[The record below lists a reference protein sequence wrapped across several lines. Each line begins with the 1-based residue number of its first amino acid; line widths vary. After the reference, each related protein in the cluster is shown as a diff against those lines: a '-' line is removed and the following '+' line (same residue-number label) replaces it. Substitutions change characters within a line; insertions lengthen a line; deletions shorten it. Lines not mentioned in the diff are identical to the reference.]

1 MNLVKNQEFMGQL
14 GENQPISI
22 LLQWFKF
29 FFYFLPFM
37 EEHIL
42 ICINSF
48 MNYKSYSKSSG
59 RQFLHKIFWKYSYI
73 MTKQILKSIKPKQ
86 FVIKFTKQSNCHICG
101 GKQTWTIAQFS
112 TNRLLKR
119 EVGRWQKRSCV
130 MDVICWLLQ
139 TIMPQPAV
147 TKEYVKFVTKSIW
160 QVYMGLY
167 QREKAEITV

>member
-1 MNLVKNQEFMGQL
+1 
-14 GENQPISI
+14 
-22 LLQWFKF
+22 
-29 FFYFLPFM
+29 M

-48 MNYKSYSKSSG
+48 MNHKSYSKSSG
-59 RQFLHKIFWKYSYI
+59 RQFLHKIFWKYNYI

-139 TIMPQPAV
+139 TIMPQPVV
-147 TKEYVKFVTKSIW
+147 TEGYVKFVTKSIW
-160 QVYMGLY
+160 QVYMGLC
-167 QREKAEITV
+167 QREKAEITVQLHLQLILQKMTALVQTVY